1 MNRRRNWGKAM
12 GSRASGSRRRT
23 FEENSKTLMPYGKY
37 EGMMLSE
44 IPTWNLEFLIDSI
57 PRTERW
63 LKRKMIMEIRW
74 RDRLEYEIRRD
85 EQSASIA
92 RLEGKTA
99 RQHGHTHVKPSSDRP
114 SYAGKLSPWGT
125 RYPDCWD
132 EMTDTGRKRW
142 NEEQSKL
149 FLKRPLGSLK

>member
-1 MNRRRNWGKAM
+1 MNGRCNWGKAM
-12 GSRASGSRRRT
+12 GSRANGSRRRT
-23 FEENSKTLMPYGKY
+23 FEDNSKTLMPYGKY
-37 EGMMLSE
+37 EGLMLSE
-44 IPTWNLEFLIDSI
+44 IPTWHLEFLIDSI

-74 RDRLEYEIRRD
+74 RDRIQYEIRRD
-85 EQSASIA
+85 EQSDSIA

-99 RQHGHTHVKPSSDRP
+99 RQHRHTHVKPSPDRP
-114 SYAGKLSPWGT
+114 SYAGKPSPWGT
-125 RYPDCWD
+125 LYPDCWD
-132 EMTDTGRKRW
+132 EMSDTGRKRW

>member
-1 MNRRRNWGKAM
+1 M
-12 GSRASGSRRRT
+12 GSRSSGSRRRT
-23 FEENSKTLMPYGKY
+23 FEENSKTRMPYGKY
-37 EGMMLSE
+37 EGFQLSE
-44 IPTWNLEFLIDSI
+44 IPIWHLEFLIDSL

-63 LKRKMIMEIRW
+63 LKRKMIIEIRW

-85 EQSASIA
+85 EQSASLSA
-92 RLEGKTA
+92 LEGRQA
-99 RQHGHTHVKPSSDRP
+99 RQQVHVTPSSSNRRC
-114 SYAGKLSPWGT
+114 YAGTISPWGT

-132 EMTDTGRKRW
+132 EMSDTGRKRW